1 MIPKRNEDDSMR
13 TVTLF
18 IAMSLDG
25 YIADHQGGT
34 SWLEETSKGC
44 MAGYDTFYQEID
56 TIIMGRTTY
65 EQIKA
70 MPSSWPYEDRMTYVL
85 THEPLCDESNICFIN
100 DSISNLLSTLQT
112 QTGKGIWICGG
123 AHVISQAMQSDLID
137 RYWIT
142 VMPILLGDGILL
154 FQPKYPT
161 LHLTLIEQTSYGNM
175 MDLVYERKR

>member
-1 MIPKRNEDDSMR
+1 MR

-25 YIADHQGGT
+25 YIADDQGGT
-34 SWLEETSKGC
+34 SWLEETSNGC
-44 MAGYDTFYQEID
+44 MAGYDAFYQEID

-70 MPSSWPYEDRMTYVL
+70 MSSSWPYENCMTYVL
-85 THEPLCDESNICFIN
+85 THEPLCDDSNICFIN

-123 AHVISQAMQSDLID
+123 AHVISQAMQRDLID

-142 VMPILLGDGILL
+142 VMPILLGDGITL
-154 FQPKYPT
+154 FQPTYSP
-161 LHLTLIEQTSYGNM
+161 LDLTLIEQTRYGDM